1 MNGLQ
6 LRVAAFTLL
15 AAGCAPAFDSR
26 SALSPEADLA
36 SLHSFGILPAPRVR
50 PGVEQLPANH
60 PMLVNSITNQALRR
74 AVRLGFESRGYVVND
89 SAPDFVVAFYASPD
103 QELDVMWWDY
113 GYPWRPRWWRG
124 WGDHATQYLA
134 TLYAEG
140 TVIVDVLDAERRE
153 LLWRGQGVAVVADD
167 VNEYVAELQR
177 TVVAILNTFPAA
189 QPPVVAMSC
198 VCGITP

>member
-1 MNGLQ
+1 MNRLQ
-6 LRVAAFTLL
+6 LRAAAFTLL

-26 SALSPEADLA
+26 TAVSPEADLA
-36 SLHSFGILPAPRVR
+36 SMYSFAILPAPRVR

-89 SAPDFVVAFYASPD
+89 SAPDFVVAFYASAD
-103 QELDVMWWDY
+103 QKLDVMWWDY

-124 WGDHATQYLA
+124 WGDHATQHLA
-134 TLYAEG
+134 TLYEEG

-153 LLWRGQGVAVVADD
+153 LLWRGQGIAMVLDNVS
-167 VNEYVAELQR
+167 EYVADLQR
-177 TVVAILNTFPAA
+177 TVPEVLSKFPAA
-189 QPPVVAMSC
+189 QPAVVA
-198 VCGITP
+198 GAARR